1 MAGKKKRFLKRKILG
16 FVILTYLL
24 FAHSCMTMR
33 TSSKDTAIYF
43 EEHKTTFSEQTIT
56 IQDRELHYIQTGK
69 KDAPTLVFL
78 HGSPGSWDAYKAYL
92 SDTTLTSQFRVIA
105 PDRPGFG
112 KSGFRKSMAL
122 QPQAVLLNALLA
134 QLDNGKPI
142 TLIGHSYGGPLIV
155 QMALEKPE
163 LFDNLVILA
172 GALDPDAEKP
182 EKWRKPLTWIPLKY
196 LVPGALK
203 PSNDELWMLKEDLK
217 LLKSRLQNLKTSTLV
232 IHGSEDQ
239 LVPYQNVSFMQ
250 DHFTQVDSLKVIS
263 IENENHF
270 IVWNQEQLVKDALLS
285 WVRSD

>member
-1 MAGKKKRFLKRKILG
+1 
-16 FVILTYLL
+16 
-24 FAHSCMTMR
+24 TMR

-43 EEHKTTFSEQTIT
+43 EEHKTAFSEQTIT

-69 KDAPTLVFL
+69 KDASTLVFL

-217 LLKSRLQNLKTSTLV
+217 LLKSRLQNLKTPTLV